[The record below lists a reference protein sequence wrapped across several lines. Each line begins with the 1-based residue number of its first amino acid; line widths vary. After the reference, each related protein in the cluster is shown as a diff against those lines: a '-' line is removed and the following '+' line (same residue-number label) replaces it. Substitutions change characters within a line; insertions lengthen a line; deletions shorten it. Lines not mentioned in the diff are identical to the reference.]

1 MRMEWKKNNIN
12 NTLEGKENERKAF
25 VQHQLR
31 IPAEY
36 IHTQRAYYYYN
47 RQETRLPSTLYTYG
61 ARPSAAVLFLHRRA
75 TDCSNTIYIRSDNI
89 G

>member
-1 MRMEWKKNNIN
+1 MEWLKIYYIN

-36 IHTQRAYYYYN
+36 IHTQRAYYYYYN
-47 RQETRLPSTLYTYG
+47 QQETRL
-61 ARPSAAVLFLHRRA
+61 
-75 TDCSNTIYIRSDNI
+75 
-89 G
+89 